1 MSDGRKVPERSAP
14 QAEDEGTP
22 STPRR
27 TVSSP
32 GIPRTPTNPGGIPR
46 AVTNPGM
53 KAISAARTSPAEKKA
68 PEGPA
73 GQRLANE
80 ASNVFLNTLSVLKE
94 KLQEFRESDQYFKAK
109 AGIVGGWVLMSLLS
123 IVIACP
129 GQGIET
135 AEFGA
140 RITVLPNEDRPT
152 AAPSLTVQNTDDEPW
167 ENVIFLVNGKY
178 QAIVP
183 KIDSGSTFTLTPKN
197 LLSTAGPMPS
207 DERFIS
213 AEMRTDEGKAELVRE
228 GRPLTQ

>member
-14 QAEDEGTP
+14 QAEGEGTP
-22 STPRR
+22 STPQR
-27 TVSSP
+27 TVSP
-32 GIPRTPTNPGGIPR
+32 GMPRTPTNPGIPR

-53 KAISAARTSPAEKKA
+53 KAISAARTTPVEKKS
-68 PEGPA
+68 PEG
-73 GQRLANE
+73 QVRERLANE
-80 ASNVFLNTLSVLKE
+80 ASNVFLNTLSILKE
-94 KLQEFRESDQYFKAK
+94 KWQEFRESDQYFKTK

-140 RITVLPNEDRPT
+140 RITVLPNDDKPT
-152 AAPSLTVQNTDDEPW
+152 AAPSLTVSNTDDEPW
-167 ENVIFLVNGKY
+167 VNVIFLVNGKY

-183 KIDSGSTFTLTPKN
+183 KIDAGSTFTLTPKN

-207 DERFIS
+207 DEHFIS

-228 GRPLTQ
+228 GQPLTH